1 MIFLAGMQSLA
12 VTTVMP
18 IVSADLDGAALY
30 AVAFAGPLAT
40 SVIGMVAVGAWSDR
54 SGPLLPLTAA
64 VALFVAG
71 LVLAG
76 AASSMEVLVVGRLVQ
91 GLGTGGQT
99 VALYVVVARVYPP
112 ALHGRVFAA
121 FSAAWV
127 VPSLIG
133 PFLAGVVTE
142 YLHWRWVFF
151 GIAALTTVAYA
162 VVALRLRGTP
172 MHTDTPSTARI
183 GPRLACAVAVAAGAL
198 ALSLAGALGAWAWL
212 VVAAS
217 ALVIGVA
224 SRPLLPRGTLRAARG
239 LPSVILMRGL
249 IAGALFGAEIYVPYL
264 LIDDYGFSP
273 TWAGLGLTA
282 AALAWAVAADVQGR
296 FGDRLGNT
304 RITLIGT
311 GLLTAAMVIAAAT
324 AALHLPAAVVISG
337 WALAGGG
344 MGLMYPR
351 LTVLTLAYSTPQD
364 QGFNSSALSIA
375 DSIGAATSIAVMG
388 LVFTALVG
396 TDAGFPAVFVIA
408 TVLALVALVPGLRL
422 GHAHESRRTRL
433 RDRTRERAGWSVLGS
448 AEPPVAHERD
458 RPPIDS
464 LLGDEMPPQ
473 RLDRAGLAGEPRVER
488 RALERGAALR
498 GARHLPEDVG
508 VDVDLG
514 DLRASRPPGASRAA
528 ASCTCARRGGRGAGR
543 RRARRRGTRTRVLRK
558 VRDVVLVR
566 HLEDDRAARV
576 GGELLEDDRDGG
588 RGGLVAGE
596 EERVGLCGRHEV
608 DAVADPRVRGGRGED
623 QDLIA
628 DRGARDPG

>member
-1 MIFLAGMQSLA
+1 MTGTAERAPSVWRAPFVWVTVGAVAIIFLAGMQSLA

-172 MHTDTPSTARI
+172 MHTGTPSTARI

-224 SRPLLPRGTLRAARG
+224 SRPLLPRGTLRAVRG

-282 AALAWAVAADVQGR
+282 AALAWAAAADVQGR

-396 TDAGFPAVFVIA
+396 TDAGFPAVFLIA

-422 GHAHESRRTRL
+422 GHAHESR
-433 RDRTRERAGWSVLGS
+433 
-448 AEPPVAHERD
+448 AHE
-458 RPPIDS
+458 
-464 LLGDEMPPQ
+464 
-473 RLDRAGLAGEPRVER
+473 
-488 RALERGAALR
+488 
-498 GARHLPEDVG
+498 
-508 VDVDLG
+508 
-514 DLRASRPPGASRAA
+514 
-528 ASCTCARRGGRGAGR
+528 
-543 RRARRRGTRTRVLRK
+543 
-558 VRDVVLVR
+558 
-566 HLEDDRAARV
+566 AARPQ
-576 GGELLEDDRDGG
+576 
-588 RGGLVAGE
+588 A
-596 EERVGLCGRHEV
+596 
-608 DAVADPRVRGGRGED
+608 
-623 QDLIA
+623 
-628 DRGARDPG
+628 